1 MIPALF
7 AKFAADVRY
16 WIIAGLA
23 LIVIVLAVW
32 LQLTRARLDTAQ
44 AQNETLVT
52 KIAAQNQAVQQW
64 KEAGEM
70 ARLQAEVAQQAAVK
84 VRAESNR
91 RIAKLQAEQVPADCI
106 EATQWAAGKA
116 KELAE
121 AW

>member
-16 WIIAGLA
+16 WIIAALA

-32 LQLTRARLDTAQ
+32 LQIDRARLAAVK
-44 AQNETLVT
+44 AQNETLAT
-52 KIAAQNQAVQQW
+52 KLASQNQAVRQW
-64 KEAGEM
+64 MEEGE
-70 ARLQAEVAQQAAVK
+70 QAKKQAQAAQQAAAK
-84 VRAESNR
+84 IRADSNR
-91 RIAKLQAEQVPADCI
+91 KIAKLQAEQVPADCV

-116 KELAE
+116 KELTE